1 MVWNTISANFSSSI
15 SFWGIVRRDRYR
27 MKIGVTFTKSF
38 KLKWDVACILH
49 YFVVV
54 VWILHTN
61 ASHPN
66 SSHSRERK
74 PTEWKN
80 CCGFVIL
87 SHFLAGTSTFSRI
100 FYWIS
105 ILCLYAHFSRWLCT
119 HSLSSP
125 SHFIL
130 FDFLFSFNIIYNIYP
145 LRFVVVLAFYDYDCY
160 CNVWRVECIQIRFQ
174 EVPRCICSF
183 ALVFFFFSS
192 SRFYGKTSESEK
204 HTNTHTHIHPDS
216 CVHQRSNAI
225 AICLRNWMKSE

>member
-1 MVWNTISANFSSSI
+1 MIWNESKWYEFYLERGARNCRKKGYANIYIFNINGFVVWNTISANFSSSI
-15 SFWGIVRRDRYR
+15 SFWRIVRRDGYR

-38 KLKWDVACILH
+38 KLKWVVACILH
-49 YFVVV
+49 YLVVVV

-105 ILCLYAHFSRWLCT
+105 MLCVCT
-119 HSLSSP
+119 
-125 SHFIL
+125 
-130 FDFLFSFNIIYNIYP
+130 
-145 LRFVVVLAFYDYDCY
+145 
-160 CNVWRVECIQIRFQ
+160 
-174 EVPRCICSF
+174 
-183 ALVFFFFSS
+183 
-192 SRFYGKTSESEK
+192 
-204 HTNTHTHIHPDS
+204 
-216 CVHQRSNAI
+216 
-225 AICLRNWMKSE
+225 